1 MHFYSRRDL
10 CMHINCSCGNSLS
23 YSFFSRDVQPAVAT
37 GLDNHIRRDKGTG
50 MTDQASNK
58 HIFTCFLVIMY
69 KRRGTESLLPGQWS
83 IFNELLAFLL
93 ALIPYANNHVTAKV
107 SDYIDWVEMTG
118 SICFTCGWK
127 PHAVLSQLSLS
138 HSPNFPLR
146 IICHWTAI

>member
-83 IFNELLAFLL
+83 SMSFWPSSWPWYLMQTTMLQQRSVITLIEWRWQVAS
-93 ALIPYANNHVTAKV
+93 ALPVDGNPMLCCLNSLFHTAQ
-107 SDYIDWVEMTG
+107 T
-118 SICFTCGWK
+118 F
-127 PHAVLSQLSLS
+127 
-138 HSPNFPLR
+138 HSG
-146 IICHWTAI
+146 